1 MYTSIPHDDLLARV
15 GEVVNEAW
23 EWVAQREGVPTSR
36 VRMSV
41 VGNSYAWKVVSPRAK
56 DSWRR
61 ANQVLSQKSL
71 LELVAF
77 LVHNTCVV
85 NGGVV
90 RRQTIGIPMG
100 TNCGPQLCNSF
111 LYAYESRFIDRLV
124 RLRSV
129 LAARRCHMT
138 FRLIDDVLSLDNLPW
153 RDYVTRPAVGA
164 EDSDGD
170 TLGGVYPAS
179 LQLNETSVST
189 HEVHFVGVS
198 IKDVRGAL
206 VLDVFDKRKSF
217 PFRVVRYPT
226 LASTIPTHMPNGVLT
241 GQLVRYYTICS
252 CRKAFVD

>member
-1 MYTSIPHDDLLARV
+1 M
-15 GEVVNEAW
+15 
-23 EWVAQREGVPTSR
+23 
-36 VRMSV
+36 
-41 VGNSYAWKVVSPRAK
+41 
-56 DSWRR
+56 
-61 ANQVLSQKSL
+61 
-71 LELVAF
+71 
-77 LVHNTCVV
+77 V

-124 RLRSV
+124 RLRGV

-226 LASTIPTHMPNGVLT
+226 LASTIPTHLPYGVFT

-252 CRKAFVD
+252 CRKAFVDWALNTASILLRQGCTRSRLLRAWRVFLSKRCPLRWRASQTGLCRQFKQGLGSSFGAHPVRIG